1 MAIRRWVTGVV
12 LGGALL
18 SLPLSGCAW
27 LFPAAGDRQEMAQA
41 DTDDVTLVAELRGL
55 GFDKYRPQAR
65 EILGYMLE
73 WTPEDELSE
82 LLMDA
87 EGATYPYYT
96 GSGRVH
102 DADAENLAEGGVG
115 ELLAQ
120 LRVFLQLQGVPN
132 FVVEDYLTEARY
144 EVVID
149 GTRHEIWQAKD
160 LEDPSVNAWE
170 LAAARTF
177 ALVNQM
183 LERAGS
189 QERAYG
195 FDNGA
200 YGGLIFLTRDQFELL
215 ARAPGLSPQE
225 VSPDGRRLVAR

>member
-1 MAIRRWVTGVV
+1 
-12 LGGALL
+12 
-18 SLPLSGCAW
+18 
-27 LFPAAGDRQEMAQA
+27 MAQA
-41 DTDDVTLVAELRGL
+41 DTDHVTLISKLRGI

-65 EILGYMLE
+65 EILSYMLE

-82 LLMDA
+82 LVMDA

-102 DADAENLAEGGVG
+102 DADAEDLAAGGVG
-115 ELLAQ
+115 ELLEQ
-120 LRVFLQLQGVPN
+120 LRVFLQLQGVPH
-132 FVVEDYLTEARY
+132 FVVEDDLTDARY

-160 LEDPSVNAWE
+160 LEDPSVNTWE
-170 LAAARTF
+170 LAAARTIT
-177 ALVNQM
+177 LINQM

-189 QERAYG
+189 DERAYS

-200 YGGLIFLTRDQFELL
+200 YGGLVFLTREQFGLL
-215 ARAPGLSPQE
+215 ARASGLSPQE
-225 VSPDGRRLVAR
+225 VSPDGRRLVAP